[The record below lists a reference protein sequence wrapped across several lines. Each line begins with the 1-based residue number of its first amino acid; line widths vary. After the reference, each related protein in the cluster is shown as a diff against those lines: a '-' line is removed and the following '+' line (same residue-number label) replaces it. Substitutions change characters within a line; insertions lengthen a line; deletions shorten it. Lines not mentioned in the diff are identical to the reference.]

1 MKVVSLTWGH
11 LYCRELE
18 NLHILPKMLYCNPP
32 PLKRSPP
39 PRLFFLSDFIS
50 RCTKIVKYYAPSW
63 KVNPSY
69 WAKFHF
75 QMHCDSEIL
84 QNCSPLRNATPLI
97 GPDFIS
103 RCTEIVKYYKI
114 VSLKK
119 GHTSYKVYFIIVE
132 GWPYEGGTTVYSLNF
147 IIMYSDKLLTWRTH
161 QFIVVFSW

>member
-1 MKVVSLTWGH
+1 MKSDKKNSLGGGD
-11 LYCRELE
+11 LLRGGGLQYNIFGNICKFS
-18 NLHILPKMLYCNPP
+18 N
-32 PLKRSPP
+32 S
-39 PRLFFLSDFIS
+39 LSDFIS

-75 QMHCDSEIL
+75 QMHCDSEIP

-161 QFIVVFSW
+161 QFIVIFSW